1 MKPINR
7 TFIIA
12 GGLALSGVIVAGLA
26 IAGQSGHFGH
36 RKHIQS
42 FHALSL
48 DKDGDGML
56 TRDEMLAKNE
66 QRFSKL
72 DTNGDGSISQD
83 EFSARLAAMF
93 DKLDVNADGMLSTD
107 EMPRRIKRYHGGG
120 HHGHRGGS
128 YGTDHKHDADWQQG
142 RGVSSERNVS
152 SDLGAR
158 QNSDHFGGSGLTPID
173 ASTLN
178 ATPELD
184 TILVP
189 TRLAS

>member
-1 MKPINR
+1 
-7 TFIIA
+7 
-12 GGLALSGVIVAGLA
+12 
-26 IAGQSGHFGH
+26 
-36 RKHIQS
+36 
-42 FHALSL
+42 
-48 DKDGDGML
+48 ML

-107 EMPRRIKRYHGGG
+107 EMPRRIKRHHGGG
-120 HHGHRGGS
+120 HDGHRGGS
-128 YGTDHKHDADWQQG
+128 YGADHKHDANWQHG
-142 RGVSSERNVS
+142 RGMSSERGVS
-152 SDLGAR
+152 SDLGGR
-158 QNSDHFGGSGLTPID
+158 QNADHFGGHGLTPID
-173 ASTLN
+173 ASPLN
-178 ATPELD
+178 TTPELD